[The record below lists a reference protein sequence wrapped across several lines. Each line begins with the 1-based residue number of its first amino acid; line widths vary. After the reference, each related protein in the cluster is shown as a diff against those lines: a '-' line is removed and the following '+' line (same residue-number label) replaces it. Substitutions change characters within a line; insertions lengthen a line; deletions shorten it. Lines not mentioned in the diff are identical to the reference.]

1 MKSRNTRKLLMPM
14 PLMILM
20 LTGCQARMT
29 APQQC
34 PERPEINPVLLVI
47 PQPTYREK
55 LARVWLL
62 PPNVTNSQSDIKR

>member
-1 MKSRNTRKLLMPM
+1 MRLTNTRKLLMPM

-20 LTGCQARMT
+20 LAGCQT
-29 APQQC
+29 PAPVRQC

-55 LARVWLL
+55 LAQVWLL
-62 PPNVTNSQSDIKR
+62 PPNVTNSQSGIKR

>member
-1 MKSRNTRKLLMPM
+1 MRLTNIKRLLTPM

-20 LTGCQARMT
+20 LAGCQT
-29 APQQC
+29 PAPVKQC

-47 PQPTYREK
+47 PRPIYREK
-55 LARVWLL
+55 LAQVWLL